1 MIPKM
6 KQLRRIGKKGVLE
19 NLSVLAVSAAGMAIT
34 VIVVFLILSNLSTN
48 ATVTADANAS
58 NTVTVVQDALD
69 DNVVG
74 FVGLIILV
82 AVAGLLIFLVRRGL
96 R

>member
-1 MIPKM
+1 M